1 VIVLTIQPGIIF
13 SAATVR
19 WLRAAGF
26 TDADVESDFNRLER
40 APVPFRAIAA
50 LRGYG
55 RPAHYVAELARAAL
69 TSTVTFGGAL

>member
-1 VIVLTIQPGIIF
+1 MLTIQPGIIF

-26 TDADVESDFNRLER
+26 TDADVETDFNRLER
-40 APVPFRAIAA
+40 ATVPFRAIAA
-50 LRGYG
+50 LRSYG

-69 TSTVTFGGAL
+69 TSTVTFGSAL

>member
-1 VIVLTIQPGIIF
+1 MLTIQPGIIF

-26 TDADVESDFNRLER
+26 TDADVETDFVRLER
-40 APVPFRAIAA
+40 ANNPLRAISA